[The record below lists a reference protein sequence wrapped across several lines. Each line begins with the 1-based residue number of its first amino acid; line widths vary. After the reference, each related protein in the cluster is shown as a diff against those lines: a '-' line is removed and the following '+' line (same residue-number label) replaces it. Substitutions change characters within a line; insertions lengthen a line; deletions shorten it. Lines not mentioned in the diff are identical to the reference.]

1 MAKVKDFL
9 LEMLAALAGS
19 RGSNI
24 EDNDVSSLLAE
35 NTNVIKK
42 SNAFNENASFELDA
56 IYNFLVANKGMLNQK
71 TESDASVTKKII
83 QSPIPNIDNFFDLNG
98 YIPVKVL
105 NPGYGEEGDGIDF
118 DLPDRV
124 KPKPFRPRQPT
135 RPRATPPRTPRT
147 PTPKPQQ
154 PRPRPTPPRTP
165 TPKPK
170 PPVTTPIKPD
180 AKLPPG
186 YVRNSAGQIIDQKT
200 GRYVSPKEVAELIAK
215 QGGKWAKF
223 TKLLRFLGV
232 AGSIIPALIDPAIA
246 MYNDEPY
253 EEVRKQ
259 LIGALGSVS
268 GGVLGAA
275 AGAALGAAVTGPGAP
290 LGGAVGGIIGGV
302 VGAFA
307 GEWTAETLADFL
319 LEDPDAQAGQP
330 PIENPLP
337 NYGEGDSSYTGEP
350 ATIPPPPV
358 IDPITGVEISG
369 DNQELI
375 ESSPVSPMLNP
386 ASFTPDD
393 YSNTETQNSD
403 YVTVSA
409 DRIDFVGDTIRF
421 IYNTVGDGTMGT
433 GNASL
438 ISASYGSSA
447 TQGGGGGVMPQEGPL
462 PPGAT
467 QPSAPQ
473 GTPGGSGF
481 IGFSGNLVKVTSKSG
496 KSAWVAAEHAS
507 RFQGFI
513 NDLEATGYVINDL
526 GGYNYRPNVNAPQW
540 LSYHGLGAA
549 IDINAANN
557 PNGTTRTDMP
567 PETAAL
573 AEKWG
578 LGWGM
583 KFQDPMHF
591 SAAKKEHGYAD
602 IPKQY
607 FDNTRQPNVTYSQG
621 PAVAPSTQPTAEAP
635 APSGT
640 TGGGSPSTPVSPP
653 VSTGKT
659 VSAKSTETY
668 ANAKIPNAM
677 GPGATSQPATIVTA
691 STIDPPF
698 ETTGVSKPLAAMSKI
713 EQSVFERSG
722 MFA

>member
-9 LEMLAALAGS
+9 LEMLAALAGAG
-19 RGSNI
+19 GSVI

-35 NTNVIKK
+35 NTKIIKK
-42 SNAFNENASFELDA
+42 SNAFNENASFELDS
-56 IYNFLVANKGMLNQK
+56 IYNFLVANKNMLNQK
-71 TESDASVTKKII
+71 TESDASVTRKNI
-83 QSPIPNIDNFFDLNG
+83 QSPIPNIDSFFDLNG
-98 YIPVKVL
+98 YIPVMVL
-105 NPGYGEEGDGIDF
+105 NPEYIGGDDGFDV

-124 KPKPFRPRQPT
+124 KPKPSRPRPT
-135 RPRATPPRTPRT
+135 RPRSTTPRPGPGGRPGGFNPNGRPST
-147 PTPKPQQ
+147 GGPARQ
-154 PRPRPTPPRTP
+154 PR
-165 TPKPK
+165 
-170 PPVTTPIKPD
+170 I
-180 AKLPPG
+180 PPG
-186 YVRNSAGQIIDQKT
+186 TALPKGYTRNSAGRIINSKT
-200 GRYVSPKEVAELIAK
+200 GQYASATEILDEIEKA
-215 QGGKWAKF
+215 GKWARYS
-223 TKLLRFLGV
+223 KLLKFLRAAGYVGV
-232 AGSIIPALIDPAIA
+232 AMAFIDPIYAMYIGAPESEIKKQLAGAMGSIGGATLGAI
-246 MYNDEPY
+246 
-253 EEVRKQ
+253 
-259 LIGALGSVS
+259 IGAAGITAIPVVGQS
-268 GGVLGAA
+268 GVANI
-275 AGAALGAAVTGPGAP
+275 AGGL
-290 LGGAVGGIIGGV
+290 VGGI
-302 VGAFA
+302 VGAVA
-307 GEWTAETLADFL
+307 GEWLIESLVEYLFDTSSGAE
-319 LEDPDAQAGQP
+319 AGQP

-369 DNQELI
+369 DIQEPI

-386 ASFTPDD
+386 VS
-393 YSNTETQNSD
+393 YSPNGYANTETRDNESL
-403 YVTVSA
+403 TISA
-409 DRIDFVGDTIRF
+409 GKIDFIGDTIRF
-421 IYNTVGDGTMGT
+421 IYNTVGDGTVDT

-438 ISASYGSSA
+438 MSASYGSSA
-447 TQGGGGGVMPQEGPL
+447 TQGGGSGVMPQEGPL

-467 QPSAPQ
+467 QTPTPQ

-481 IGFSGNLVKVTSKSG
+481 LGFSGNLVKVTSKSG

-621 PAVAPSTQPTAEAP
+621 PAVAPSTQPTAETAP
-635 APSGT
+635 TSGT
-640 TGGGSPSTPVSPP
+640 TGGGSTSTPIPPP

-668 ANAKIPNAM
+668 ANAKIPNAL
-677 GPGATSQPATIVTA
+677 GPGPTSQPATIVTA
-691 STIDPPF
+691 SSIDPPF
-698 ETTGVSKPLAAMSKI
+698 ETAGVSKPLFAMTKI
-713 EQSVFERSG
+713 EQSVFEQSG